1 MKLAGTLALTSL
13 SILNKLSTKPFLA
26 PLEFRVKNR
35 DFSAI
40 FGGFD
45 FIANYL
51 EMNRI
56 I

>member
-1 MKLAGTLALTSL
+1 MGKLHKISDK
-13 SILNKLSTKPFLA
+13 NFW
-26 PLEFRVKNR
+26 ENFRVKNC

-51 EMNRI
+51 EMNKI

>member
-1 MKLAGTLALTSL
+1 MGKLHK
-13 SILNKLSTKPFLA
+13 ILDKSFWEN
-26 PLEFRVKNR
+26 FRVKNR
-35 DFSAI
+35 DFWGI

-51 EMNRI
+51 EMNKI